1 MECTVTHGLLSTVT
15 DHAGAMTAGAASTVA
30 TLAVASTTPAPAGVP
45 AWLPYVGSL
54 AGPVLAWVGARVLIA
69 LATRQRAIAEA
80 KHRRALALLADND
93 KSNDALAQQLEDE
106 ADAAQAT
113 ADALDAARGIH
124 HDRPGK

>member
-1 MECTVTHGLLSTVT
+1 MTHGLVSTIG
-15 DHAGAMTAGAASTVA
+15 DHAGAMAAGATSTVA

-45 AWLPYVGSL
+45 VWLPYLGSL
-54 AGPVLAWVGARVLIA
+54 AGPILAWVGARVLIA

-80 KHRRALALLADND
+80 KRKRAALLLADAD
-93 KSNDALAQQLEDE
+93 KSNDAQALQLEDE

-113 ADALDAARGIH
+113 ADALDAARGVH

>member
-1 MECTVTHGLLSTVT
+1 MTHGIVSTIG
-15 DHAGAMTAGAASTVA
+15 DHAGAMAAGATSTVA

-45 AWLPYVGSL
+45 VWLPYLGSL
-54 AGPVLAWVGARVLIA
+54 AGPILAWVGARVLIA

-80 KHRRALALLADND
+80 KRKRAALLLADGD
-93 KSNDALAQQLEDE
+93 KSNDAQALQLEDE

-113 ADALDAARGIH
+113 ADALDAARGVH